1 MAKDIDLTWDI
12 APMAGETDIDSL
24 EIFVK
29 AGDHTAEADMAVFRT
44 GATSIAT
51 PAQGDSTFTHAA
63 VAAGPWTYGVFS
75 KNQGG
80 FGPGDLI
87 DTVLVVL

>member
-12 APMAGETDIDSL
+12 TAMAGKTDIDSL

-29 AGDHTAEADMAVFRT
+29 SGDHVAQSSSAFRT

-51 PAQGDSTFTHAA
+51 PAQGDSTFTHTA
-63 VAAGPWTYGVFS
+63 VADGTWTYGVFS

-80 FGPGDLI
+80 YGPGDLI
-87 DTVLVVL
+87 DTALVVI

>member
-12 APMAGETDIDSL
+12 TAMAGKTDIDSL

-29 AGDHTAEADMAVFRT
+29 SGDHVGQSNSDFRT

-51 PAQGDSTFTHAA
+51 PAQGDSTFTHTS
-63 VAAGPWTYGVFS
+63 VADGTWTYGVFS

-80 FGPGDLI
+80 YGPGDLI
-87 DTVLVVL
+87 DTALVVV